1 MKKSLFLLVLCF
13 LLLVGCN
20 SNNAAP
26 SSSQP
31 NNNNTPKEAKPEEP
45 EVKELVID
53 QKVEIEF
60 WHAMSGGHEE
70 ALEAIVE
77 KFNAESEFITV
88 KATNQGSY
96 NDLQQKIMAA
106 ARAKGLP
113 TISQVTTN
121 IVPEFIKNGFV
132 VPLDS
137 FIENDKYG
145 MSTEELEDIV
155 SIFKESSSWDGTF
168 YTLPFSKSTRV
179 LFYNSGLL
187 EEHGLEVPETWEDI
201 RTISEKVTGNG
212 VVGMGFENSFEME
225 FESILLQMGGEY
237 VNEENLEAHFA
248 SETGVKALALI
259 KDMIDDGIARTAGE
273 DGYMSNPFGRGDVAM
288 YIGSSAGIPF
298 VRGAAEGNIEWSTTV
313 LPTYNGSAATPFAGN
328 DVIMYNQSTE
338 LEQLAA
344 WEFMKYLT
352 STEVTAEWSMKS
364 GYLPVRYSAL
374 GLDTYKN
381 YISEYP
387 EQGSAEKQFDAGF
400 FSARVSGGSAVRNAV
415 LEELENIMLDRK
427 SIQEGLQDAQDKAND
442 ALKN

>member
-1 MKKSLFLLVLCF
+1 MKKYVVSILVLI

-20 SNNAAP
+20 SNSKEVVITEPVSAP
-26 SSSQP
+26 
-31 NNNNTPKEAKPEEP
+31 TATEVKPEEP
-45 EVKELVID
+45 EVKELLID
-53 QKVEIEF
+53 QAVEVEF

-70 ALEAIVE
+70 ALQAIVDR
-77 KFNAESEFITV
+77 FNEQSEFITV

-96 NDLQQKIMAA
+96 SDLQQKIMAA

-121 IVPEFIKNGFV
+121 IVPEFIQNNFV
-132 VPLDS
+132 VSLDS
-137 FIENDKYG
+137 FIENETYG
-145 MSTEELEDIV
+145 FSQAELEDLV
-155 SIFKESSSWDGTF
+155 DIFRQSSSWNGSY
-168 YTLPFSKSTRV
+168 YTLPFSKSTRI
-179 LFYNSGLL
+179 LFYNKGLL
-187 EEHGLEVPETWEDI
+187 EANGLDVPKTWDDI
-201 RTISEKVTGNG
+201 RHISEVVTKDK

-237 VNEENLEAHFA
+237 VNEETLEAHFG
-248 SETGVKALALI
+248 SEVGVKALGLI
-259 KDMIDDGIARTAGE
+259 KGMIDDGIARTAGE

-288 YIGSSAGIPF
+288 YIGSSAGLPF
-298 VRGAAEGNIEWSTTV
+298 VRSAAEGNIEWSATV

-352 STEVTAEWSMKS
+352 STEVTAEWAMKS

-374 GLDTYKN
+374 NLDTYKQF
-381 YISEYP
+381 IAEFP
-387 EQGSAEKQFDAGF
+387 EHGAGESQFDAGY
-400 FSARVSGGSAVRNAV
+400 FSARVAGGSAVRNIV

-427 SIQEGLQDAQDKAND
+427 SIEDGLLDAQNAANE
-442 ALKN
+442 ALKK